1 MMVSY
6 NCWKKKL
13 NSTGIHVKLKK
24 KRVPND
30 IIKIIKGKEKIMV
43 IVNFRQN
50 SSGIL

>member
-24 KRVPND
+24 RVPND
-30 IIKIIKGKEKIMV
+30 IIKIIKDKEKIMV